1 MGKRLLNKVALITGG
16 ASGIGAA
23 HARIF
28 AEAGAKVLV
37 CDVQEAMA
45 RGVVDEIK
53 RKGGEAVFFRLDV
66 ADETNWKQAVA
77 EVVKCFGGLTTLI
90 NNAGIYLPGG
100 VESETLEGWN
110 RLISINQTGV
120 WLGMKTALPALLK
133 SGNGAIVNISSMY
146 GLVGSPASIAYHAA
160 KGAVRIMSKS
170 AALQYARQGV
180 RINSV
185 CPGVITTPI
194 LGDLRAEDLKAVDE
208 AIPMGRRGKPE
219 DIAYA
224 SLYLCSDEA
233 EYVTG
238 SDMVVDGGST
248 AI

>member
-1 MGKRLLNKVALITGG
+1 MLPV
-16 ASGIGAA
+16 
-23 HARIF
+23 
-28 AEAGAKVLV
+28 EA
-37 CDVQEAMA
+37 
-45 RGVVDEIK
+45 
-53 RKGGEAVFFRLDV
+53 
-66 ADETNWKQAVA
+66 
-77 EVVKCFGGLTTLI
+77 
-90 NNAGIYLPGG
+90 
-100 VESETLEGWN
+100 
-110 RLISINQTGV
+110 
-120 WLGMKTALPALLK
+120 
-133 SGNGAIVNISSMY
+133 
-146 GLVGSPASIAYHAA
+146 
-160 KGAVRIMSKS
+160 

-194 LGDLRAEDLKAVDE
+194 LGDLRPEDLKAVDE